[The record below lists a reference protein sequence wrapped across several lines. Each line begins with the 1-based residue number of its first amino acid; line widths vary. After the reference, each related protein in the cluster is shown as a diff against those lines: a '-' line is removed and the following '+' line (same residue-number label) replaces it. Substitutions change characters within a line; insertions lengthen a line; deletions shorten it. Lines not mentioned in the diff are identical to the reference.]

1 MQPPMERMAPPPPM
15 PQRPV
20 PGPGGPPPRDGG
32 YNRYDEPTYGG
43 AFDEGAY
50 EPRPGGRPDMTA
62 EIHMDRGMPDRGMP
76 DRGMPDRGMPDRGM
90 PDRTMGMPTGGMQ
103 ERGMPDRRPEP
114 TTYGGGV
121 DPYGPPSGPPSSPIS
136 TEAARVDQLR
146 RTFQLRRFG
155 SGYDRAQ
162 VDQIFDGILAS
173 LSGRGGPVSDAELDP
188 SHLQLVPGG
197 YFEADVEA
205 ALKEVRDILIRRR

>member
-1 MQPPMERMAPPPPM
+1 
-15 PQRPV
+15 
-20 PGPGGPPPRDGG
+20 
-32 YNRYDEPTYGG
+32 
-43 AFDEGAY
+43 
-50 EPRPGGRPDMTA
+50 
-62 EIHMDRGMPDRGMP
+62 MPDRGMP
-76 DRGMPDRGMPDRGM
+76 ERMPDRGM
-90 PDRTMGMPTGGMQ
+90 
-103 ERGMPDRRPEP
+103 PEP
-114 TTYGGGV
+114 TTYGGGFGGGGG
-121 DPYGPPSGPPSSPIS
+121 DPYGQQSGPPSAPMS

-162 VDQIFDGILAS
+162 VDQIFDGVLAS
-173 LSGRGGPVSDAELDP
+173 LSGRGAPVSDSELDP